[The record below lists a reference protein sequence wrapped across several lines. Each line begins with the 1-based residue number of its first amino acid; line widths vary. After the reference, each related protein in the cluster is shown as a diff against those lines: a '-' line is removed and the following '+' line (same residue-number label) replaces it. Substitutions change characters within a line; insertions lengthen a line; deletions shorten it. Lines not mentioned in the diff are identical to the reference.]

1 MSNVLARKR
10 GVSEMEF
17 YHCAKDLRVTATRFL
32 MNDKYVSKRWKP
44 VFTFPMLDLLRDMT
58 NCICAANDIYPYNED
73 RLLQRTRLQDQA
85 IEDCSKLWDN
95 LQWMIE
101 TLFSWI
107 DADHPMP
114 TQLEQMGELLDRTE
128 SLLKAWRRSAKLVN
142 YKTPAKS

>member
-17 YHCAKDLRVTATRFL
+17 YHCTKDLRVTATRFL
-32 MNDKYVSKRWKP
+32 MNDKYVPKRWKP

-142 YKTPAKS
+142 YKTPTKS